1 MDCGLAATFIPSL
14 YSRQRLTVR
23 KTEPC
28 HSCVIQMCQIRHF
41 LHQSEAT
48 VCTHMSCWRHSWQ
61 PCQLRLWIRGK
72 KKRNDFSKLWNHYF
86 LNKLSLWPS
95 SYSVN
100 LPVHH
105 SPLTF
110 NFLLLFL
117 PPSFPCRYDIM
128 NLQMEEGRY
137 DYLNVG
143 SWHEGIL
150 NMDDN
155 KLWMN
160 SSEMVRSVC
169 SDPCFK
175 GQIKVGIQI
184 LVKIKSSGV

>member
-1 MDCGLAATFIPSL
+1 MSLLCHPNVSDTPLSASKWGHRVHTHELLTSQLTTLSAATL
-14 YSRQRLTVR
+14 DKR
-23 KTEPC
+23 
-28 HSCVIQMCQIRHF
+28 
-41 LHQSEAT
+41 
-48 VCTHMSCWRHSWQ
+48 
-61 PCQLRLWIRGK
+61 K

-95 SYSVN
+95 SYSLN

-110 NFLLLFL
+110 NSLLLFL